1 MKDAARRRVVIA
13 GLKARLEPL
22 GFAFAS
28 ESEESFRFTRPL
40 KLGGDSLVGSTEV
53 GQVGASRSLY
63 YFRRAANRL
72 AVGAGTTA
80 GQWHDDAQL
89 KLGNKGLYFYTC
101 QPC

>member
-1 MKDAARRRVVIA
+1 
-13 GLKARLEPL
+13 
-22 GFAFAS
+22 
-28 ESEESFRFTRPL
+28 
-40 KLGGDSLVGSTEV
+40 
-53 GQVGASRSLY
+53 LY